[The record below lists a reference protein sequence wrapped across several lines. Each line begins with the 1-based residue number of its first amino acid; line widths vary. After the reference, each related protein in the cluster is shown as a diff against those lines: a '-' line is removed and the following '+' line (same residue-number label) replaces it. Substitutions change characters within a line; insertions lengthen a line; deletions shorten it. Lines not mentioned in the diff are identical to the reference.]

1 MYLSIKGMWYI
12 IIIYHTDENQ
22 NFSKTMC
29 NKTEFQMLEAY
40 EKNKIRM
47 KTAGLGTNNHVL
59 ENIISKEYK
68 AAIKENGATHKLVPP
83 GEYRRSI
90 SDKSIKTYKDYFVIV
105 LAGLH
110 D

>member
-22 NFSKTMC
+22 NFSETMC
-29 NKTEFQMLEAY
+29 NTTEFQILEAY
-40 EKNKIRM
+40 EKNKMRM
-47 KTAGLGTNNHVL
+47 NTAGLGTNNHVL

-83 GEYRRSI
+83 GE
-90 SDKSIKTYKDYFVIV
+90 
-105 LAGLH
+105 
-110 D
+110 